1 MNRKHQNG
9 VALVITLIMLSV
21 VTFMAITFLALSRR
35 ERNAVAVTSSQT
47 TATLMSDTA
56 LARAQGELVS
66 RLMGRMAL
74 AVSNQVLV
82 QMPTSNL
89 LSTELMV
96 STNLI
101 DRGGFDASLEN
112 DPSRALAN
120 INYEYDKSGQ
130 RLTPQ
135 LTALN
140 IGRLQYAPRPPVYI
154 PTNAFGASE
163 FRYYVDFNRNGHY
176 DSNGWQTIL
185 DNRGLP
191 VQSTNNYQEMV
202 GDPEWI
208 GVLERPTQR
217 HSASNL
223 FVGRYAYL
231 VLPSGKSLDINFL
244 HNHAKNSLA
253 LTSDG
258 YARNQ
263 GVGTWEMNLAGFL
276 RDLNTNQWGV
286 GTYEYDTNLTQ
297 RANLGAAFTN
307 ANYLLRHRYNSNVL
321 SLATLANN
329 FTTPGASLLARQNID
344 QFGSGTRMA
353 TVFPLL
359 PDPVSQVARKIS
371 TPWPGS
377 DNTNLF
383 YDVQELLD
391 PAKTSWDFVNRLQGN
406 VWLGTRNSSYDK
418 NTFYRLL
425 GQLGVDSEPGLAG
438 KMNLN
443 YPMDAQG
450 VVTNLEAQ
458 WTPLGFFTNAAA
470 RLLSTQP
477 ELALGYTNF
486 GVTSIPVY
494 PVNYYTPAVHRM
506 LQLAANLYDATTTNR
521 LSTAAN
527 AYANFPSVFRP
538 VFRRTNDVVM
548 IAGYHEETNT
558 AFLGYRWL
566 DLSLASDRAALPNNA
581 GNAVS
586 NVLVYG
592 VPLVIGAKKG
602 FPNFNEFSMQTAV
615 QVSRKLELSKKNAN
629 SYPYQTNQLYV
640 MGISNTFGMEAWH
653 SYASNYPRPLLMNA
667 RVQFTASLVDRTTG
681 KQVRYLNNNVAPPAI
696 ALAANSWAGKQFQI
710 PVSTNIVILTNM
722 AYFRGLSE
730 FRPFDQHTVFENVP
744 NFAMPDFILSVRARM
759 QFWLIDT
766 SDAARPRVVDFVNLA
781 QLGSDM
787 DLTSELVGNQNV
799 IEGASGTGSFWQ
811 TNVYRASGV
820 PWGVRAQID
829 EALGQGTNGASIWV
843 DFNSS
848 PAAGATR
855 DKAID
860 LFRVFVGLTPIK
872 GYTRTDMQQELGMSL
887 THQVPFSP
895 VRKFYK
901 NDSFQVNDPFVHTMV
916 EDLIDIQRTN
926 NVQYAVPPTAVPTNS
941 NLGKLNRRYAPWGGN
956 PNVSSDRF
964 AKDMAVKDPM
974 VQGSDDWNFPT
985 NKFPNIGWL
994 GRVHRGT
1001 PWQTV
1006 YLKSPVVATQ
1016 EWARMA
1022 GFLKASQVSTQDVFR
1037 LQTGNLNYFT
1047 HPTNDWRILDLFT
1060 TAINENAA
1068 RGRLSVNQTN
1078 TAAWSAVLSGVS
1090 VLTNAHAATGSGPS
1104 SNAVELIVE
1113 PNSAQLHAIVE
1124 SINRTRL
1131 EKPGQM
1137 YRYLGEVLSAPAL
1150 STNSP
1155 YLSGVHNPNY
1165 SDEVVE
1171 RIPQQVLSLLKSD
1184 EPRVTVYTFGQT
1196 LIPAANSR
1204 LLSGANRG
1212 MCTNYQVVGEVVAKH
1227 VIRIDGTV
1235 VRPVAV
1241 RERFQYLPND

>member
-1 MNRKHQNG
+1 MNRNHQNG

-66 RLMGRMAL
+66 RLMERMAL

-82 QMPTSNL
+82 PIPASNL
-89 LSTELMV
+89 LSAELMV

-101 DRGGFDASLEN
+101 DRAGFDASLES
-112 DPSRALAN
+112 DPRRALAN
-120 INYEYDKSGQ
+120 INYDYDKSGQ
-130 RLTPQ
+130 RLTPPLAQ
-135 LTALN
+135 MN
-140 IGRLQYAPRPPVYI
+140 IGRLQYDARPPVYI
-154 PTNAFGASE
+154 PTNSAGALE
-163 FRYYVDFNRNGHY
+163 FRYYVDFNRNGRY
-176 DSNGWQTIL
+176 DSNGWQAIL

-191 VQSTNNYQEMV
+191 IQSTNNYQYVV

-244 HNHAKNSLA
+244 HNHAKNTLA

-258 YARNQ
+258 FVRNQ

-276 RDLNTNQWGV
+276 RDLNTNQWGGAQPDV
-286 GTYEYDTNLTQ
+286 YYQYRTNLTQ
-297 RANLGAAFTN
+297 PSLGQSFIDANG
-307 ANYLLRHRYNSNVL
+307 LLRHVGNKVSLANTNQFGTNSAPL
-321 SLATLANN
+321 SLL
-329 FTTPGASLLARQNID
+329 NID
-344 QFGSGTRMA
+344 LFGSGTHMGS
-353 TVFPLL
+353 VFAL
-359 PDPVSQVARKIS
+359 PPYQNRNKLNL
-371 TPWPGS
+371 PWPGS
-377 DNTNLF
+377 DTTNLF

-391 PAKTSWDFVNRLQGN
+391 TNKTSLGFVQRLQGN
-406 VWLGTRNSSYDK
+406 YYTGTRNSSYDR

-425 GQLGVDSEPGLAG
+425 GQLGVDSEPGVAG

-443 YPMDAQG
+443 YPTDAQG
-450 VVTNLEAQ
+450 VVTNLAAR
-458 WTPLGFFTNAAA
+458 WTPLAFFTNAAA

-477 ELALGYTNF
+477 ELGLGYTNF
-486 GVTSIPVY
+486 GVTSIPIY
-494 PVNYYTPAVHRM
+494 PVNYYTPAVHRW
-506 LQLAANLYDATTTNR
+506 LQLAANMYDATTNR
-521 LSTAAN
+521 LQLSTVN
-527 AYANFPSVFRP
+527 PYLPSVFRP
-538 VFRRTNDVVM
+538 IFCRTNNVVV
-548 IAGYHEETNT
+548 ISGYIEETNI
-558 AFLGYRWL
+558 AFLNYSWL
-566 DLSLASDRAALPNNA
+566 DLSDPIQRAQIPNN
-581 GNAVS
+581 S
-586 NVLVYG
+586 RNVTNKLIYG

-602 FPNFNEFSMQTAV
+602 FPNFNEYSMQTAV
-615 QVSRKLELSKKNAN
+615 QVARKLELRKKSAA
-629 SYPYQTNQLYV
+629 SYPVQTNQLYV
-640 MGISNTFGMEAWH
+640 MGISNAFGLEAWN
-653 SYASNYPRPLLMNA
+653 SYTNAYPRRLQVNA
-667 RVQFTASLVDRTTG
+667 WVQFTTALTNRLTG
-681 KQVRYLNNNVAPPAI
+681 KVVGSPLTLNLGTNFFVPKNTWV
-696 ALAANSWAGKQFQI
+696 GKQFQL
-710 PVSTNIVILTNM
+710 PLNTNIVILTNM
-722 AYFRGLSE
+722 AYRSDRSVFV
-730 FRPFDQHTVFENVP
+730 PFNDTTVFENVP
-744 NFAMPDFILSVRARM
+744 NFAMPDLTLSVRARM

-766 SDAARPRVVDFVNLA
+766 EVSPQRVVDFVNLA

-787 DLTSELVGNQNV
+787 DLTSELVGNQNLL
-799 IEGASGTGSFWQ
+799 EGASGTGSFWQ
-811 TNVYRASGV
+811 TNVYKASGV

-848 PAAGATR
+848 PAAGGTR

-872 GYTRTDMQQELGMSL
+872 GYSKTDMQQELGMSL

-901 NDSFQVNDPFVHTMV
+901 NDSYQVNDPLVHYMV

-926 NVQYAVPPTAVPTNS
+926 NIQYAVPPTAVPTNS
-941 NLGKLNRRYAPWGGN
+941 NLGMLNRRYAPWGGN

-964 AKDMAVKDPM
+964 AKDMSVKDPM
-974 VQGSDDWNFPT
+974 VQRSDDWNFPT
-985 NKFPNIGWL
+985 NQFPNIGWL

-1006 YLKSPVVATQ
+1006 YLKSAVVATQ
-1016 EWARMA
+1016 EWARMS
-1022 GFLKASQVSTQDVFR
+1022 GFLKASQVSPQDVFR
-1037 LQTGNLNYFT
+1037 LPTGNLNYFT

-1060 TAINENAA
+1060 TAINENAS

-1090 VLTNAHAATGSGPS
+1090 VLTNAHTAAASGPS
-1104 SNAVELIVE
+1104 TNVTEMFIE
-1113 PNSAQLHAIVE
+1113 PNSVQLRAIVD
-1124 SINRTRL
+1124 SINKTRL

-1137 YRYLGEVLSAPAL
+1137 YRYLGEVLSAPGL

-1155 YLSGVHNPNY
+1155 YLSGVNNPNY

-1204 LLSGANRG
+1204 LLAGPNRG
-1212 MCTNYQVVGEVVAKH
+1212 MCTNYQVVGEVVAKQ
-1227 VIRIDGTV
+1227 VLRIDGTV
-1235 VRPVAV
+1235 VRPAAV